1 MRKKIRMAWERIV
14 QRLGSTQPSCPK
26 CRNVEI
32 KFEDELAAVECSK
45 CGWKGLCREL
55 ASIPINLNLDA
66 LRLIAEN
73 LKFNDS
79 K

>member
-1 MRKKIRMAWERIV
+1 MAWERIV
-14 QRLGSTQPSCPK
+14 QRLGSAQPCCPK

-32 KFEDELAAVECSK
+32 KFEDELAPVECSK
-45 CGWKGLCREL
+45 CGWKGVCREL
-55 ASIPINLNLDA
+55 ALIPMDLNLDA

-73 LKFNDS
+73 LKFNEP